1 MGLFDPISTAVS
13 GVDASETWL
22 NALSDNIANM
32 NDVTSTAQGAYQERF
47 VEMQALPG
55 QPGSTGSGS
64 GGAIGSDGAIGTGVA
79 VTGIA
84 LGSPQG
90 VEEYDPTNPLADNKG
105 MVRAA
110 NIDLGQQMTNMMLAQ
125 RGYEAN
131 LATITQAE
139 NAYQAALGLHV

>member
-1 MGLFDPISTAVS
+1 MGLFDPISTAIT

-32 NDVTSTAQGAYQERF
+32 NDVTSTSQGAYQERF

-55 QPGSTGSGS
+55 QPASNGTG
-64 GGAIGSDGAIGTGVA
+64 GSDGAIGSGVA
-79 VTGIA
+79 VSGIA

-90 VEEYDPTNPLADNKG
+90 VEEYDPTNPLADKNG

-131 LATITQAE
+131 LATISQAE
-139 NAYQAALGLHV
+139 GAYQAALGLQV

>member
-1 MGLFDPISTAVS
+1 MGLFDPISTAIT
-13 GVDASETWL
+13 GVNASETWL
-22 NALSDNIANM
+22 NAISDNIANM
-32 NDVTSTAQGAYQERF
+32 NDVTSTSQAAYQQRF
-47 VEMQALPG
+47 VVMQAVPG
-55 QPGSTGSGS
+55 QS
-64 GGAIGSDGAIGTGVA
+64 GGTGAGAANDAAIGSGVA

-90 VEEYDPTNPLADNKG
+90 VEEYDPTSPLADKNG

-110 NIDLGQQMTNMMLAQ
+110 DVDLGQQMTNMMLAQ

-131 LATITQAE
+131 LATISQAE